1 MNYRD
6 TMNVNGKGHLQIGG
20 VDAVDLVA
28 KYGTPLYVMDESYIR
43 QVCRAFRETVE
54 RTYG

>member
-43 QVCRAFRETVE
+43 QVCRAFR
-54 RTYG
+54 